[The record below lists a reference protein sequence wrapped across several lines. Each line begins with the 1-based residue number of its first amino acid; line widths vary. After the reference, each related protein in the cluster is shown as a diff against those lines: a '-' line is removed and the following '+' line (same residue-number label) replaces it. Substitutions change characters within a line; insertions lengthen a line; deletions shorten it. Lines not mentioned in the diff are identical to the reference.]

1 VARVGGLA
9 DTVIDANEMA
19 RAVGAGT
26 GVNFAPP
33 VPELLG
39 AAMLRAAAL
48 YRDPPAWRTLQANAL
63 ATDVSWARSARAYA
77 ELFRFLVARHG

>member
-1 VARVGGLA
+1 
-9 DTVIDANEMA
+9 
-19 RAVGAGT
+19 
-26 GVNFAPP
+26 

-39 AAMLRAAAL
+39 AAMLRAASV
-48 YRDPPAWRTLQANAL
+48 YREGTPWRTLQANAL